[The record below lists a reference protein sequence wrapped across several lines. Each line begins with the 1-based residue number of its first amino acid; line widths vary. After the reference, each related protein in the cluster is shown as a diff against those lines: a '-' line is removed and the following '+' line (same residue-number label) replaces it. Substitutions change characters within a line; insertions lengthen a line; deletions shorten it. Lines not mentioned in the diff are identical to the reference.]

1 MRKRQVSGRRG
12 QRVAKWKRR
21 CYMTHIGV
29 VCDRPAVQKILPQ
42 FIIANEKTLPAR
54 RLAALRRDA
63 PPNVV
68 LVRQKPAWSNR
79 TLTAHVLRQVA
90 AAVAYHVGDIQIV
103 LLLDAAKIHL
113 YEIVL
118 RACRAAGVWPI
129 VVPPRMTF
137 LLQPLDTHVFAVYK
151 WRLLQAYQRARVA
164 SGSEGGD
171 LDIAEFLPCVYEAIS
186 LSMERGCWAHAFSQ
200 DGFGR
205 RQAALCASVRS
216 QLGLEHAVDVDATR
230 PTDAQV
236 SLCFP
241 RKFNVR
247 LGLFLFDD
255 RVPSASG
262 EGQRSAASS
271 GSSGGVPAASRGAAS
286 SSSSAAAARRP
297 GSDSSIREPRTR
309 AEHRAAKAAA
319 KARCSV

>member
-1 MRKRQVSGRRG
+1 MSSSCGRSLLGATVRL
-12 QRVAKWKRR
+12 QHT
-21 CYMTHIGV
+21 YF
-29 VCDRPAVQKILPQ
+29 DRWPQ
-42 FIIANEKTLPAR
+42 
-54 RLAALRRDA
+54 
-63 PPNVV
+63 
-68 LVRQKPAWSNR
+68 
-79 TLTAHVLRQVA
+79 
-90 AAVAYHVGDIQIV
+90 
-103 LLLDAAKIHL
+103 LLLTMWAIYRSYSYSMQRKYICMKL
-113 YEIVL
+113 SCGLVELLVF
-118 RACRAAGVWPI
+118 GQF

-247 LGLFLFDD
+247 LGLFWSLFDD

-319 KARCSV
+319 KARCSGSGGSP